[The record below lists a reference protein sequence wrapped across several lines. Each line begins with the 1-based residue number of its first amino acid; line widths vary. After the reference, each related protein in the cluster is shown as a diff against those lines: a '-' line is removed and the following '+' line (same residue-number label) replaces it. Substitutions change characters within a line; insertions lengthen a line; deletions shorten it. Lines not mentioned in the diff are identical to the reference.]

1 MRVGLVEVGQ
11 RPREVAGDDAVERLG
26 LKRGVLGI
34 HNLEVDRETQ
44 VAGGMARLQDHARR
58 EVDAAHH
65 VTLLGKHEG
74 KKAAA
79 GAHVENAQAM
89 AVRQQGKDLVEP
101 LIVLVAG
108 KLLVVELG
116 KVLGTLRP
124 VVDDVGLY
132 GVPLAVL
139 GGEYAEGVDVGIGH
153 A

>member
-1 MRVGLVEVGQ
+1 
-11 RPREVAGDDAVERLG
+11 
-26 LKRGVLGI
+26 
-34 HNLEVDRETQ
+34 
-44 VAGGMARLQDHARR
+44 MARLQDHARR
-58 EVDAAHH
+58 KVDAAHH

-101 LIVLVAG
+101 LIVFVAG
-108 KLLVVELG
+108 KFLVMELG
-116 KVLGTLRP
+116 KVFGALRP

-132 GVPLAVL
+132 GVTLVVL
-139 GGEYAEGVDVGIGH
+139 GGEYAEGIDVRVGH

>member
-1 MRVGLVEVGQ
+1 MAGLQ
-11 RPREVAGDDAVERLG
+11 
-26 LKRGVLGI
+26 
-34 HNLEVDRETQ
+34 N
-44 VAGGMARLQDHARR
+44 HARR
-58 EVDAAHH
+58 KVDAAHH
-65 VTLLGKHEG
+65 VTLLSKHEG

-108 KLLVVELG
+108 KFLVMELG

-124 VVDDVGLY
+124 VVDNVGLY